1 MMWRKTKS
9 RFLSNR
15 LVKYEESKGV
25 IIFIVKL
32 LISVGLLGYLV
43 TRIDSERFVQTLASA
58 NFSYIALAIAGLSFD
73 PNRERD
79 EVDGSDPA
87 AWHQDALQRVW

>member
-1 MMWRKTKS
+1 MK
-9 RFLSNR
+9 N
-15 LVKYEESKGV
+15 SKGV

-43 TRIDSERFVQTLASA
+43 TRIDAETLSPHAG
-58 NFSYIALAIAGLSFD
+58 FSGLFLYRLGVAGLSFD
-73 PNRERD
+73 SNGERD

-87 AWHQDALQRVW
+87 AGHQDAVQRAGSLLFYRHVF